1 MKARSSAYLTSF
13 ASTSRLTGLENM
25 TPFFSLTVT
34 VLPSALISGSPS
46 ARSGTGFEASCGVY
60 EYRPRWIAFM
70 IPIAYV

>member
-1 MKARSSAYLTSF
+1 M
-13 ASTSRLTGLENM
+13 
-25 TPFFSLTVT
+25 T